1 MDKQSETTDC
11 QPKRRG
17 FFDRPAGVDFWMNV
31 GGRFWGGLL
40 IGIGF
45 GLFIGAML
53 VKDELVPLNS
63 ALWVISWLVLYSIG
77 LAITQRAVR
86 RSASSNSRESGSV
99 TSSEAIAKL

>member
-1 MDKQSETTDC
+1 MDKQLETSDR

-17 FFDRPAGVDFWMNV
+17 FFDRPAGVDFLMNV

-53 VKDELVPLNS
+53 VKDELIPLDS
-63 ALWVISWLVLYSIG
+63 GLWVIAWLVLYSIG
-77 LAITQRAVR
+77 LVITNRAVR
-86 RSASSNSRESGSV
+86 RSAATTGVEPSS
-99 TSSEAIAKL
+99 